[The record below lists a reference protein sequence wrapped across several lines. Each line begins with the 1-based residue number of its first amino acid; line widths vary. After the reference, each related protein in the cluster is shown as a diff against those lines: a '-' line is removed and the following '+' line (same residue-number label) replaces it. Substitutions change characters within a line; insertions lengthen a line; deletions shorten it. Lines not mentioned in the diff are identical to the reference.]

1 MRGSGYLGTMK
12 IAILGPTA
20 SGKSALAGA
29 VARRVSG
36 IVVNGDPF
44 QSIAGLAIGTGQP
57 SEAEQGGVPH
67 VGYGL
72 LPLSTRPNPA
82 MFGEQ
87 VRTWLGAT
95 DVPVLVTGSGLY
107 LRGIWAQLTD
117 LPDVPEAT
125 VTKVRR
131 WSEVLGAPRLHR
143 VLTGLDPKRAADLH
157 PNDGARVTRALALHL
172 ATGLK
177 ASELLTGVRL
187 GVPEG
192 WRILVVLSTREL
204 QRKRVELR
212 VAEQMKAG
220 WQDEVAGL
228 LAAGHGPDL
237 EALRPLGYMG
247 LVEMVQGSRPSGV
260 EGIER
265 IERIIQETQA
275 FAKRQAT
282 WFRNQLPEAPH
293 WDPDVEPLDAAFEKL
308 GLL

>member
-1 MRGSGYLGTMK
+1 MK

-29 VARRVSG
+29 VAQRVG
-36 IVVNGDPF
+36 GTVVNGDPF
-44 QSIAGLAIGTGQP
+44 QSIVGLAIGTGQP
-57 SEAEQGGVPH
+57 SEAEQASVPH

-72 LPLSTRPNPA
+72 LPLSTRLNPA
-82 MFGEQ
+82 QFGEQ

-107 LRGIWAQLTD
+107 LRGIWEQLTE
-117 LPDVPEAT
+117 LPGVPEAT

-143 VLTGLDPKRAADLH
+143 LLVGLDPKRAANLH

-187 GVPEG
+187 GVPKG
-192 WRILVVLSTREL
+192 WRVLVVLSTREMR
-204 QRKRVELR
+204 RKRVELR

-220 WQDEVAGL
+220 WQNEVARL
-228 LAAGHGPDL
+228 LATGHRADL

-247 LVEMVQGSRPSGV
+247 LVAMLTTEEGSHHS
-260 EGIER
+260 GIER
-265 IERIIQETQA
+265 IVQETQA
-275 FAKRQAT
+275 FAKRQGT
-282 WFRNQLPEAPH
+282 WFRNQLPEVPH
-293 WDPDVEPLDAAFEKL
+293 WNPDVEPLDAAFEKL